1 MFFLLFIH
9 YLARVKILIEMEVKK
24 NPKAN
29 LENHNK
35 QFMLLGLA
43 LALAVIYIGIEWKT
57 FDRTIADLGSV
68 NAAAE
73 EDIEIPIVERIQEVK
88 PPPPPPPAPEKI
100 EIVEDEAEVEE
111 TILESTETDESEV
124 VEVQEIVEVVED
136 EEIIDDVPFA
146 IIEEVPVYPGCKGTN
161 AEKKACMV
169 DEITKHVG
177 RKYNT
182 GLAGDLGLPP
192 GRKKVYVQFKIDKT
206 GNIVDVRA
214 RGPHARLEKEAI
226 RVVEELPK
234 MTPGKQRGRAVGVKY
249 TLPIT
254 LVVE

>member
-1 MFFLLFIH
+1 
-9 YLARVKILIEMEVKK
+9 MEVKK

-43 LALAVIYIGIEWKT
+43 LALIVIYIGIEWKT
-57 FDRTIADLGSV
+57 FDRSIADLGSV
-68 NAAAE
+68 NAEME
-73 EDIEIPIVERIQEVK
+73 EEIDIPITERIQEIK

-100 EIVEDEAEVEE
+100 EVIEDEEEIEE
-111 TILESTETDESEV
+111 TVLESTETDESEA
-124 VEVQEIVEVVED
+124 VEVEEIEEVVE
-136 EEIIDDVPFA
+136 EEVVDDVPFA
-146 IIEEVPVYPGCKGTN
+146 IIEEVPVFPGCKGTN
-161 AEKKACMV
+161 TEKKKCFSEKMQ
-169 DEITKHVG
+169 KHVN

-192 GRKKVYVQFKIDKT
+192 GKKRVYVQFKIDKG
-206 GNIVDVRA
+206 GNITDVRA
-214 RGPHARLEKEAI
+214 RGPHKRLEKEAV
-226 RVVEELPK
+226 RVVELLPK